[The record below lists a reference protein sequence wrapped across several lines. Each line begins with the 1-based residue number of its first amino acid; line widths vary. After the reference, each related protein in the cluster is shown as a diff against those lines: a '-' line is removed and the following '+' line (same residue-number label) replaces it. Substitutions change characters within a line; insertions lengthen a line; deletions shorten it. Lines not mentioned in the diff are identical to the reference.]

1 VSPPGPRGSAVAWV
15 GLGANLGRREAALAE
30 LRAQLGRPPL
40 TLEAASRELVTRPVG
55 VRAQPDFLNQVVRL
69 AAPGPLSP
77 AEWLAHC
84 DRAARAA
91 GRRPTYRW
99 GPRRAD
105 ADVLLLGRHGEVRS
119 EAPEVQVPHPELAA
133 RPFLCAL
140 LAELDPT
147 LTHPDGWRV
156 ADRAGVFRL
165 DAPLDA
171 PGDGAC
177 RRAGYT
183 GRRSAS

>member
-1 VSPPGPRGSAVAWV
+1 VTPLGPARSAVAWI

-40 TLEAASRELVTRPVG
+40 TLEAASRELVTRALG

-69 AAPGPLSP
+69 LAPAPLTP

-119 EAPEVQVPHPELAA
+119 DDSEVQVPHPELAG

-140 LAELDPT
+140 LAELDPA
-147 LTHPDGWRV
+147 LSHPDGWRL
-156 ADRAGVFRL
+156 ADHAGVFL
-165 DAPLDA
+165 LE
-171 PGDGAC
+171 
-177 RRAGYT
+177 AGYT
-183 GRRSAS
+183 GSRSAS